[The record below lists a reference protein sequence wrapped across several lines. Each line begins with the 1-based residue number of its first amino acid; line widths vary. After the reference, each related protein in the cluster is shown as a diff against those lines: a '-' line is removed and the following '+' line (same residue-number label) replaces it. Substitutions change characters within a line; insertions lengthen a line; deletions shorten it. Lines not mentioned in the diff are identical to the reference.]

1 MNTFFVL
8 FILSV
13 SALTECLAANYGNLH
28 VVTSMD
34 VTYPDKKN
42 PKRVEFA
49 SVFSKKE
56 LEKYASDKHVA
67 RLITNVEFIKDK
79 KKFQA
84 DEVDISK
91 AEGLRKKKLLFCV
104 HGIDCSAEKHLN
116 YCTKHKDEFK
126 KLEVVPVIWPIFKQP
141 LWKKIYNLGLTV
153 EYQLDKTTAK
163 AAALAFN
170 KYMDNHTGQLPSKS
184 VMAHSMGNRV
194 LRYACKGNN
203 GNNSRFDNIF
213 MCAAAVS
220 STMFNTDRAEKK
232 DGLAVGKALKDSPH
246 SKIYVLYNPRD
257 MALLGS
263 EFHKILKEPIKAI
276 SGCRRKRKLGAFKI
290 DREKLHP
297 TLKGKIENINCRER
311 WMKWSKFRSRTAAG
325 MLGHGY
331 HWDLDAI
338 KFYESKC

>member
-1 MNTFFVL
+1 
-8 FILSV
+8 
-13 SALTECLAANYGNLH
+13 
-28 VVTSMD
+28 
-34 VTYPDKKN
+34 
-42 PKRVEFA
+42 VEFA
-49 SVFSKKE
+49 SVLSKKE

-84 DEVDISK
+84 DEVDVSK

-104 HGIDCSAEKHLN
+104 HGINCSADKHLSQ
-116 YCTKHKDEFK
+116 CTKHKDEFK

-141 LWKKIYNLGLTV
+141 KLNQIKNLGITV

-163 AAALAFN
+163 AAALAFRQL
-170 KYMDNHTGQLPSKS
+170 MDKHKGQLPSMS

-203 GNNSRFDNIF
+203 GNSRFDNIF

-220 STMFNTDRAEKK
+220 LTMFDTDRAEKK
-232 DGLAVGKALKDSPH
+232 DGLSVGKTLKDSPH

-257 MALLGS
+257 IVLLGS

-276 SGCRRKRKLGAFKI
+276 SGCRRKRKLGAFPI

-311 WMKWSKFRSRTAAG
+311 WMKFRPPTAR
-325 MLGHGY
+325 HGY
-331 HWDLDAI
+331 QWDPEAI
-338 KFYESKC
+338 QFYESTC

>member
-13 SALTECLAANYGNLH
+13 SALTECLAVKYGNLH

-42 PKRVEFA
+42 HPKRVEFA
-49 SVFSKKE
+49 SVFSKNE
-56 LEKYASDKHVA
+56 LEKYASDKHVAA

-104 HGIDCSAEKHLN
+104 HGIDYSAEKHITL
-116 YCTKHKDEFK
+116 CSEHKDEFK
-126 KLEVVPVIWPIFKQP
+126 KFELVPVIWPIFKQSTM
-141 LWKKIYNLGLTV
+141 KQITNLGITV

-163 AAALAFN
+163 AAALAFRQL
-170 KYMDNHTGQLPSKS
+170 MDKHKGQLPSMS

-232 DGLAVGKALKDSPH
+232 DGLSVGKTLKDSPH
-246 SKIYVLYNPRD
+246 SKIHVLYNPKD
-257 MALLGS
+257 KALLAS

-276 SGCRRKRKLGAFKI
+276 SGFHRKRKLGAFPI

-311 WMKWSKFRSRTAAG
+311 WLKSRPTADP
-325 MLGHGY
+325 LGHCY
-331 HWDLDAI
+331 EFDPDAI
-338 KFYESKC
+338 KLYESTY